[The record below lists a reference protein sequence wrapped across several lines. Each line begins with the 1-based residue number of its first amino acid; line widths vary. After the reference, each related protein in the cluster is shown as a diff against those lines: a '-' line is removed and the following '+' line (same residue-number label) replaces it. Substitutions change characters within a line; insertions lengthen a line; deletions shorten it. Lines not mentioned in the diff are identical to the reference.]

1 MRVLLV
7 NMPWS
12 PIDLPSL
19 ALGILKRSVDERV
32 PGAAAEV
39 LHANLEF
46 TDWITARRGFT
57 ADDYQYYSLS
67 SYFMGCGDWVFSSAL
82 YDDPSWRE
90 EEFASVMKG
99 KLRGSRMR
107 MTRELH
113 REVPQF
119 VEEIAR
125 RIVGLAPDVVG
136 FTSTFQ
142 QNTAALA
149 AARHVKRLAP
159 HIATVV
165 GGANCDAEQG
175 AAVHRNFPFVDYVVR
190 GEGETAFPELVRALA
205 GGRTGLDAV
214 PGLCHRAPD
223 GTSTVNPMATAPLP
237 PAHILPPDYSGYFE
251 RLAGSVARNWVEP
264 KLVVEGARGC
274 WWGEKH
280 HCTFC
285 GLNGS
290 FMQFRSKSP
299 EVFYEEIMDLARR
312 HRVLDMYVVDN
323 ILDMG
328 YLGTVLPRIIESGF
342 DLRLHIEIK
351 ANMRRSQLRT
361 LSEAGL
367 IYVQPGIESLNN
379 RVLDLMDKGV
389 SGCQNVRMLRDGA
402 ETGLS
407 VSWNYL
413 HGFPGETADD
423 YEPVI
428 AQIPALEHLDPPV
441 DLSARIAIERF
452 SPYFNRPELGFTG
465 LRPEAHYR
473 FTYDLPEEELYD
485 LAYVF
490 EAPERG
496 IGEPTVTALN
506 DALAGWKRHHADA
519 RLTHTDLGDRI
530 VLVSRRRAFPWR
542 AMELTEPFEIA
553 LFRLLDQP
561 HAPAALA
568 RKAAARVPGDPRGRE
583 EVERVLDE
591 WAARGIVFTDGGQY
605 VHVAPAAVN
614 EGLLRLDFMRHLH
627 TAGAGAPRDAGGGGS
642 GAAAR
647 TPADRDRGP
656 AQPPVT
662 V

>member
-32 PGAAAEV
+32 PGASATV

-46 TDWITARRGFT
+46 TDWITSRTEFT
-57 ADDYQYYSLS
+57 ADDYEYYALS

-90 EEFASVMKG
+90 AEFTEAMRTRLK
-99 KLRGSRMR
+99 KSRIKMSH
-107 MTRELH
+107 ELH
-113 REVPQF
+113 RLAPDF
-119 VEEIAR
+119 VAEIAQ
-125 RIVGLAPDVVG
+125 RIVDEEPDVVG

-149 AARHVKRLAP
+149 AAKHVKRLAP
-159 HIATVV
+159 HIRTVM

-175 AAVHRNFPFVDYVVR
+175 AALHRNFPFVDYVVR
-190 GEGETAFPELVRALA
+190 GEGEAAFPELLNALA
-205 GGRTGLDAV
+205 TGESPAGV
-214 PGLCHRAPD
+214 SGLCHRTDD
-223 GTSTVNPMATAPLP
+223 GVSTVNAMASSPLP
-237 PAHILPPDYSGYFE
+237 PATILAPDYSGYFE
-251 RLAGSVARNWVEP
+251 RLASSAARNWVEP

-299 EVFYEEIMDLARR
+299 DVFYDEIMELARK

-328 YLGTVLPRIIESGF
+328 YLSTVLPRIIDSGY

-361 LSEAGL
+361 LSDAGL
-367 IYVQPGIESLNN
+367 IYVQPGIESLNK

-407 VSWNYL
+407 ISWNYL
-413 HGFPGETADD
+413 HGFPGESPQD
-423 YEPVI
+423 YEAVI
-428 AQIPALEHLDPPV
+428 GQIPALEHLDPPV

-452 SPYFNRPELGFTG
+452 SPYFNKPELGFSG

-490 EAPERG
+490 EAPKRG
-496 IGEPTVTALN
+496 IGETTVSALN
-506 DALAGWKRHHADA
+506 DALALWKEHHADA
-519 RLTHTDLGDRI
+519 RLTQADLGDRI
-530 VLVSRRRAFPWR
+530 ILVSRRRAFDWR
-542 AMELTEPFEIA
+542 VMELSDPFEIA
-553 LFRLLDQP
+553 VFRLLDQP
-561 HAPAALA
+561 HAPASLL
-568 RKAAARVPGDPRGRE
+568 RKATVRVPGHTRTEADVDALLAHWQERG
-583 EVERVLDE
+583 LL
-591 WAARGIVFTDGGQY
+591 FTDGGHY
-605 VHVAPAAVN
+605 VHLAPSAVN
-614 EGLLRLDFMRHLH
+614 EDLLRLGFMR
-627 TAGAGAPRDAGGGGS
+627 TAHAAPAPDSPPESDS
-642 GAAAR
+642 GAERGTDSGAQ
-647 TPADRDRGP
+647 ADRD
-656 AQPPVT
+656 AVLA
-662 V
+662 

>member
-32 PGAAAEV
+32 PHAEAEV

-46 TDWITARRGFT
+46 TDWITARTEFT
-57 ADDYQYYSLS
+57 ADDYEYYALS

-82 YDDPSWRE
+82 YDDPGWRE
-90 EEFASVMKG
+90 EEFTEAMRG
-99 KLRGSRMR
+99 KLRKSRLR
-107 MTRELH
+107 MSHELH
-113 REVPQF
+113 RLAPDF
-119 VEEIAR
+119 VGEIAR
-125 RIVGLAPDVVG
+125 RIVEYAPDVVG

-159 HIATVV
+159 HIVTVM

-175 AAVHRNFPFVDYVVR
+175 AALHRNFPFVDHVIR
-190 GEGETAFPELVRALA
+190 GEGEEAFPRLLTALA
-205 GGRTGLDAV
+205 EGADLNTV
-214 PGLCHRAPD
+214 PGLCHRDAD
-223 GTSTVNPMATAPLP
+223 GACAVNPMASAPLP
-237 PAHILPPDYSGYFE
+237 PATILAPDYSGYFE
-251 RLAGSVARNWVEP
+251 RLGGSVARNWVEP

-299 EVFYEEIMDLARR
+299 DTFYDEIMELARR

-328 YLGTVLPRIIESGF
+328 YLSTVLPRVIESGY

-351 ANMRRSQLRT
+351 ANMRRGQLRT
-361 LSEAGL
+361 LADAGL

-413 HGFPGETADD
+413 HGFPGETAED
-423 YEPVI
+423 YDPVI
-428 AQIPALEHLDPPV
+428 GQIPALEHLDPPV

-452 SPYFNRPELGFTG
+452 SPYFNRPELGFSG

-473 FTYDLPEEELYD
+473 VAGGGTVRP
-485 LAYVF
+485 AYVF

-506 DALAGWKRHHADA
+506 DALGLWKKHHADA
-519 RLTHTDLGDRI
+519 RLTQADLGDRI
-530 VLVSRRRAFPWR
+530 VLVSRRRTFDWR
-542 AMELTEPFEIA
+542 TLELTDPYELA
-553 LFRLLDQP
+553 VFRLLDQP
-561 HAPAALA
+561 HTASALA
-568 RKAAARVPGDPRGRE
+568 RKASARVPGDARPE
-583 EVERVLDE
+583 SAVQELLDR
-591 WAARGIVFTDGGQY
+591 WLALGVVFTDGGSY
-605 VHVAPAAVN
+605 VHIAPSAVN
-614 EGLLRLDFMRHLH
+614 EDLLRLDFMRHRH
-627 TAGAGAPRDAGGGGS
+627 AVPAPEAPGGEEPAGLLDSPR
-642 GAAAR
+642 
-647 TPADRDRGP
+647 
-656 AQPPVT
+656 QT
-662 V
+662 VQV

>member
-32 PGAAAEV
+32 PGAVADV

-46 TDWITARRGFT
+46 TDWITERTEFT
-57 ADDYQYYSLS
+57 AADYEYYSLS
-67 SYFMGCGDWVFSSAL
+67 SYFLGCGDWVFSSAL
-82 YDDPSWRE
+82 YDDPHWRE
-90 EEFASVMKG
+90 EEFVSAMRG
-99 KLRGSRMR
+99 KLGTARLRMSLA
-107 MTRELH
+107 LH
-113 REVPQF
+113 EAVPAF
-119 VEEIAR
+119 VDEIAR
-125 RIVGLAPDVVG
+125 RIVAAEPDVVG

-149 AARHVKRLAP
+149 AARRIKRLAP
-159 HIATVV
+159 HIVTVL
-165 GGANCDAEQG
+165 GGANCDGAQG
-175 AAVHRNFPFVDYVVR
+175 AAVHRVFPFVDHVVR
-190 GEGETAFPELVRALA
+190 GEGEAAFPQLLTALA
-205 GGRTGLDAV
+205 EGTGADGV
-214 PGLCHRAPD
+214 PGVCHRGPD
-223 GTSTVNPMATAPLP
+223 GASTANPMATRPLP
-237 PAHILPPDYSGYFE
+237 PAAILPPDYTGYFE
-251 RLAGSVARNWVEP
+251 RLAASAARHWVEP

-290 FMQFRSKSP
+290 FMEFRSKSP
-299 EVFYEEIMDLARR
+299 DTFYEEIVELARR

-328 YLGTVLPRIIESGF
+328 YLTTVLPRIIASGY

-351 ANMRRSQLRT
+351 ANMRRPQLK
-361 LSEAGL
+361 LLAEAGM
-367 IYVQPGIESLNN
+367 IYVQPGIESLND

-402 ETGLS
+402 ETGLC
-407 VSWNYL
+407 VTWNYL
-413 HGFPGETADD
+413 HGFPGETPAD

-428 AQIPALEHLDPPV
+428 AQLPALEHLDPPV

-452 SPYFNRPELGFTG
+452 SPYFERPELGFTG

-473 FTYDLPEEELYD
+473 FTYDLPEEDLYD

-496 IGEPTVTALN
+496 IGGPTVTALN
-506 DALAGWKRHHADA
+506 DALGAWRKHHADA
-519 RLTHTDLGDRI
+519 RLTHEDLGDRI
-530 VLVSRRRAFPWR
+530 VLVSRRRAFDWHT
-542 AMELTEPFEIA
+542 AELTDPFELA
-553 LFRLLDQP
+553 AFRLLDQP
-561 HAPAALA
+561 HTAAALA
-568 RKAAARVPGDPRGRE
+568 RKASRAAPGAAR
-583 EVERVLDE
+583 DE
-591 WAARGIVFTDGGQY
+591 AAVRRLLESWTGLGLVFTDGGQY
-605 VHVAPAAVN
+605 VHIAPAAVN
-614 EGLLRLDFMRHLH
+614 EDLLRLGFSHH
-627 TAGAGAPRDAGGGGS
+627 AHPEQAAPAE
-642 GAAAR
+642 
-647 TPADRDRGP
+647 
-656 AQPPVT
+656 PVR